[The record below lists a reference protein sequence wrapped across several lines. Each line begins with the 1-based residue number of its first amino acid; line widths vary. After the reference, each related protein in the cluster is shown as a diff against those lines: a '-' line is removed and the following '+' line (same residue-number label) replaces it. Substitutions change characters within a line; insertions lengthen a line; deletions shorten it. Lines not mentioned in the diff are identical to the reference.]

1 MNLSKAASIIL
12 ASTISV
18 AAFVP
23 PLMRKDAVRSSV
35 QRQPFVPDTLK
46 MADSA
51 VIDAE
56 AVTDADEGEKF
67 E

>member
-12 ASTISV
+12 ASTLSV
-18 AAFVP
+18 KAFVP
-23 PLMRKDAVRSSV
+23 TSMKNGAVRSSL
-35 QRQPFVPDTLK
+35 QPQVFVPTALK
-46 MADSA
+46 MADGA

-56 AVTDADEGEKF
+56 AVTDVDEGEKF